1 MILFIIQAR
10 MSSKRLPGKVLAKI
24 KDQTTI
30 LDLILRRLKKLSYF
44 KKKYIIATSNQSTDI
59 PLIEYC
65 KKKKI
70 NYYAG
75 SLENV
80 ALRFF
85 KIIKIKKI
93 SFFVRI
99 NGDSPFIDPSIINR
113 ILIFAKKKKFDICT
127 NVFPRS
133 YPKGQSVEI
142 IKKTTFL
149 KYFPEIKKK
158 SHKEHLTSFFYA
170 NSNLFKIKNFKYKK
184 DFSKKNMS
192 IDTQKDFLK
201 AQKVFN
207 RFGLE
212 NLAKMSWT
220 KILKVIYEK

>member
-85 KIIKIKKI
+85 QIIKNKKI
-93 SFFVRI
+93 SFFIRI
-99 NGDSPFIDPSIINR
+99 NGDSPFIDPTIINK
-113 ILIFAKKKKFDICT
+113 ILIFAKKKKI
-127 NVFPRS
+127 
-133 YPKGQSVEI
+133 
-142 IKKTTFL
+142 
-149 KYFPEIKKK
+149 
-158 SHKEHLTSFFYA
+158 
-170 NSNLFKIKNFKYKK
+170 
-184 DFSKKNMS
+184 
-192 IDTQKDFLK
+192 
-201 AQKVFN
+201 
-207 RFGLE
+207 
-212 NLAKMSWT
+212 
-220 KILKVIYEK
+220 